1 MKESANYSVQN
12 GSDQRSSLMRGR
24 DDLDTHKFDHNNAI
38 SISISQKEQ
47 ADELLK
53 NIPTS

>member
-12 GSDQRSSLMRGR
+12 GSDQRSSLIRGR
-24 DDLDTHKFDHNNAI
+24 DDLETHKSDHYNAI